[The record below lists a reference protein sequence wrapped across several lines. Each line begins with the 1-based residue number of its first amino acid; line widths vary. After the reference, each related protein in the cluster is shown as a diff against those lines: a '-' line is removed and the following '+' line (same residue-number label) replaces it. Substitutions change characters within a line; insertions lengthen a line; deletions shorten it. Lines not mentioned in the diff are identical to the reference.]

1 VVWAQVPTRVR
12 SNRCGD
18 GRRGLASSGTTHDGD
33 GQVRAARDRAHRWH
47 ATFRGRVRSQHVG
60 VGCRLVTTPR
70 KHSSRSPDRWSVRSI
85 LSIRIASTEYLLHR
99 RAETS
104 ALLLDPSSG
113 YFGFGRGIHSRTAW
127 STERRE
133 RWPPLYVRT
142 ALGCLWL
149 VPTQLCSLCTTR
161 CPREDQWVG
170 TSVET
175 KTTTQHSRTT
185 KRAYH
190 CCCLVIMG
198 RSSESNRRTAKLI
211 CGPLSGRP
219 MTYTAAAAD

>member
-113 YFGFGRGIHSRTAW
+113 YFGFGRGDPFPHGMEHGEEGAVAT
-127 STERRE
+127 
-133 RWPPLYVRT
+133 LVRT
-142 ALGCLWL
+142 DGSWL
-149 VPTQLCSLCTTR
+149 FM
-161 CPREDQWVG
+161 VG
-170 TSVET
+170 PNATVLSVHDKMST
-175 KTTTQHSRTT
+175 
-185 KRAYH
+185 
-190 CCCLVIMG
+190 
-198 RSSESNRRTAKLI
+198 
-211 CGPLSGRP
+211 
-219 MTYTAAAAD
+219 